1 MRLPHQPFG
10 REGSRGVA
18 GLVEEPF
25 HEGTIDGSRVEELHQ
40 VLGSARAHGDLD
52 VGSGA
57 QTAGEGPGHHVLAGG
72 QRHADAQLDRGAM
85 GHLLDA
91 LVQ

>member
-1 MRLPHQPFG
+1 M
-10 REGSRGVA
+10 
-18 GLVEEPF
+18 
-25 HEGTIDGSRVEELHQ
+25 
-40 VLGSARAHGDLD
+40 LGSARAHGDLD